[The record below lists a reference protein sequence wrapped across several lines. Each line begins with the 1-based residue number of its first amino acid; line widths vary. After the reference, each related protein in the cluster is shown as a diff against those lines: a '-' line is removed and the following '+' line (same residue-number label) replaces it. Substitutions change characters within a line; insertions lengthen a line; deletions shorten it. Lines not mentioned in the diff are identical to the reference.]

1 MDIQGYV
8 IMIVE
13 TRDKQIKLFGK
24 LDIWSVTV
32 SLIVRMAFLGEICKK
47 IQLSSEKE
55 ILWKQENQ
63 TIMK

>member
-1 MDIQGYV
+1 
-8 IMIVE
+8 MIVE

-47 IQLSSEKE
+47 IKLSSEKRNLVEARKSDNHE
-55 ILWKQENQ
+55 IKAKRK
-63 TIMK
+63 IR